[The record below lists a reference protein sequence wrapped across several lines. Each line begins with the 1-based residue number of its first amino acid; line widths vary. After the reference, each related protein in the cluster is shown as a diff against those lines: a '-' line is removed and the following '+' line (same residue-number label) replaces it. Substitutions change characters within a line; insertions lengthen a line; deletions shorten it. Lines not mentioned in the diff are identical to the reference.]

1 MALSVSFMNS
11 VSPPNKIS
19 KEFAAGYSTEC
30 SLKDNTSMFRPVL
43 LVGSVTGYPEFDEMN
58 YLYLPAFKRYYFI
71 DDIISVGNNLWEIHC
86 HVDVLYTYKEQILNQ
101 DAVIRRQQTKYN
113 LYLNDPDFM
122 TYNNDSI
129 VTKKFSD
136 SEFNKVLNYVL
147 VVNGS

>member
-1 MALSVSFMNS
+1 MALSVSFMNC

-19 KEFAAGYSTEC
+19 KEFTGGYSTEC

-43 LVGSVTGYPEFDEMN
+43 LVGTVTGYPEFENMN

-129 VTKKFSD
+129 VTKKFSN

>member
-1 MALSVSFMNS
+1 MALTVSFMNC

-19 KEFAAGYSTEC
+19 KEFTGGYTTDC

-43 LVGSVTGYPEFDEMN
+43 LISSSTGYPEFDEMN